1 MRRVSVYRLLAL
13 GSLLFSASA
22 LADGDP
28 ARGERVFNRCKSCHE
43 LTRERNRNG
52 PHLIGLFGRVSGAVD
67 GFRYSEP
74 MKEAA
79 IVWSNETLDSY
90 LENPRSYMPGT
101 RMTFAGLRND
111 QDRHDV
117 IAYLRQATA
126 PD

>member
-79 IVWSNETLDSY
+79 IVWDDETLDGY

-111 QDRHDV
+111 QDRQDV
-117 IAYLRQATA
+117 IAYLRQVTA

>member
-52 PHLIGLFGRVSGAVD
+52 PHLIGLFGRVSGAVG

-79 IVWSNETLDSY
+79 IVWDDETLDGY

-111 QDRHDV
+111 QDRQDV
-117 IAYLRQATA
+117 IAYLRQVTA

>member
-1 MRRVSVYRLLAL
+1 MRRPVVYPLIAL
-13 GSLLFSASA
+13 GSLLLSASA

-43 LTRERNRNG
+43 VDRERNRNG
-52 PHLIGLFGRVSGAVD
+52 PHLLGLFGRMSGSVD
-67 GFRYSEP
+67 GFRYSDA
-74 MKEAA
+74 MREAG
-79 IVWSNETLDSY
+79 IVWSEETLDGY

-117 IAYLRQATA
+117 IAYLRQVTA
-126 PD
+126 QD

>member
-13 GSLLFSASA
+13 GSLLLSASA

-79 IVWSNETLDSY
+79 IVWDDETLDGY

-111 QDRHDV
+111 QDRQDV
-117 IAYLRQATA
+117 IAYLRQVTA